1 MIGLPDL
8 SLDESLDS
16 TTSNTDRSFSI
27 ISSSLRQY
35 SSSHVKYNPSNIQI
49 LLKEQ
54 PEKYVLVDNY
64 KVNHAKLSSCWNR
77 FPLPSVKDENN
88 RNIVIKNFAT
98 YRSCYATYAFT
109 YGSTKSLNSHKC
121 VKESSSISTSPS
133 PKSPSLNSKI
143 TPRRSRISF
152 ACRLISLV
160 IVDLDGNIS
169 LPFILLNGPNR
180 KKIE

>member
-143 TPRRSRISF
+143 NRFSSEKKKTLTSLIALWICQNIRPIS
-152 ACRLISLV
+152 
-160 IVDLDGNIS
+160 IVEDEGFLNI
-169 LPFILLNGPNR
+169 
-180 KKIE
+180 